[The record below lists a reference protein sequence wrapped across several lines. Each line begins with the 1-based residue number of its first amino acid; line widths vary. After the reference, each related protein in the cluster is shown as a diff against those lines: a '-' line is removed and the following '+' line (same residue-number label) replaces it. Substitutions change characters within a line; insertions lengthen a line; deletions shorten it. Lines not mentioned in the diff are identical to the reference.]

1 MATLQDFVPAL
12 PDPRAI
18 MLQIYLSANLSTLTC
33 CATAGE
39 DFIYP
44 ATEGVRPEK
53 SWVDKQVGAY
63 MADLLEMASGDVG
76 VFSALMPVRSLHPAC

>member
-1 MATLQDFVPAL
+1 MPNLHAVILQT
-12 PDPRAI
+12 
-18 MLQIYLSANLSTLTC
+18 YLSANPSTSVC
-33 CATAGE
+33 CAMAGE

-53 SWVDKQVGAY
+53 SWVEKQVGAY
-63 MADLLEMASGDVG
+63 MADLLEMASGDAA

>member
-1 MATLQDFVPAL
+1 
-12 PDPRAI
+12 
-18 MLQIYLSANLSTLTC
+18 MLEPYISASTSSSTC

-44 ATEGVRPEK
+44 ATEGVRPKK
-53 SWVDKQVGAY
+53 SWVEKQVGAY
-63 MADLLEMASGDVG
+63 MADLLEMASGDAA